1 MTVYVSQASCD
12 ERGKYVGG
20 QAGNQSGT
28 ELNTRAYYSSSGNPW
43 VTYRAKD
50 AATASKIANAAAQAV
65 ANMHIGYDQYE
76 RNTVRTQ
83 AMAVSW
89 VMSAIKKDCECDC
102 TSLAAT
108 CCICAGLSDAALF
121 KGGNL
126 MYTGDAATKLVNAGM
141 QRVGS
146 GLAESALRLG
156 DVLVRDG
163 HCVVVTSAPAQSGST
178 ATPSKP
184 TTAVSG
190 SIDELAQAV
199 IAGRFGN
206 GDSRRAA
213 LGDQYEAVQKR
224 VNEMLTG
231 TANAPGTSTGTPRI
245 IAGTYKVIAS
255 SLNVRSAPS
264 LSGSVVASYGYGDT
278 INSIAADV
286 VEKDGYTWAHYT
298 AYSGATRYVA
308 VGTSN
313 GSEKYLAKC

>member
-28 ELNTRAYYSSSGNPW
+28 ELNTRAYYSSSNNPW

-50 AATASKIANAAAQAV
+50 AATAKKIADSAAQAV
-65 ANMHIGYDQYE
+65 ANMCIGYDQYE
-76 RNTVRTQ
+76 RNTIRTQ

-89 VMSAIKKDCECDC
+89 VLSAIRKNCECDC

-126 MYTGDAATKLVNAGM
+126 MYTGDANTKLTNAGM

-163 HCVVVTSAPAQSGST
+163 HCVIVTTAPTQSG
-178 ATPSKP
+178 AHVAP

-190 SIDELAQAV
+190 SIEELAQAV
-199 IAGRFGN
+199 IAGRYGT
-206 GDSRRAA
+206 GAARKAA
-213 LGDQYEAVQKR
+213 LGSKYDAVQAR
-224 VNEMLTG
+224 VNEILKG
-231 TANAPGTSTGTPRI
+231 TPNASGTSTGTARL
-245 IAGTYKVIAS
+245 IAGTYKVVAS

-264 LSGSVVASYGYGDT
+264 LSSSVVASYSYGEK
-278 INSIAADV
+278 INSIAADT
-286 VEKDGYTWAHYT
+286 VEKDGYVWAHYT

-313 GSEKYLAKC
+313 GSEKYLVKC

>member
-50 AATASKIANAAAQAV
+50 AATAKKIADAAAQAV

-76 RNTVRTQ
+76 RNTIRTQ

-89 VMSAIKKDCECDC
+89 VLSAIRTNCECDC

-108 CCICAGLSDAALF
+108 CCICAGLYDSALF

-126 MYTGDAATKLVNAGM
+126 MYTGDAATKLTNAGM

-163 HCVVVTSAPAQSGST
+163 HCVIVTTAPTQSG
-178 ATPSKP
+178 AHVAP

-190 SIDELAQAV
+190 SIDELARAV
-199 IAGRFGN
+199 IAGRYGN
-206 GDSRRAA
+206 GAARKAA
-213 LGDQYEAVQKR
+213 LGPKYDAVQAR
-224 VNEMLTG
+224 VNEILTG
-231 TANAPGTSTGTPRI
+231 TPNAAGTSTGTARL
-245 IAGTYKVIAS
+245 IAGTYKVVAS

-264 LSGSVVASYGYGDT
+264 LSGSVVASYSYGEK
-278 INSIAADV
+278 INSIAADT
-286 VEKDGYTWAHYT
+286 VEKDGYVWAHYT

-313 GSEKYLAKC
+313 GSEKYLVKC

>member
-50 AATASKIANAAAQAV
+50 AATAKKIADAAAQAV

-76 RNTVRTQ
+76 RNAIRTQ

-89 VMSAIKKDCECDC
+89 VLSAIRKNCECDC

-108 CCICAGLSDAALF
+108 CCICAGLSDSALF

-126 MYTGDAATKLVNAGM
+126 MYTGDAATKLTNAGM

-163 HCVVVTSAPAQSGST
+163 HCVIVTTAPTQSG
-178 ATPSKP
+178 AHVAP

-190 SIDELAQAV
+190 SIDELARAV
-199 IAGRFGN
+199 IAGRYGT
-206 GDSRRAA
+206 GAARKAA
-213 LGDQYEAVQKR
+213 LGSKYDAVQAR

-231 TANAPGTSTGTPRI
+231 TPNAAGTSTGTARL
-245 IAGTYKVIAS
+245 IAGTYKVVAS

-264 LSGSVVASYGYGDT
+264 LSGSVVASYSYGEK
-278 INSIAADV
+278 INGIAADT
-286 VEKDGYTWAHYT
+286 VEKDGYVWAHYT

-313 GSEKYLAKC
+313 GSEKYLVKC